1 MTGMIQCAG
10 SSQISPS
17 PTMQARKLTS
27 ISLPSRV
34 DSKSSTR
41 WLLPLFVGAGAYLL
55 CLFMGDILLQDSDS
69 FWQVKVG
76 QWIIDHLA
84 VPYTDIY
91 SLLHAGESWMSNA
104 WLSQMLYAVVYD
116 QWGWAGPVVLASLAV
131 GIAIAVLVFMLDEH
145 FEPAHSVLIA
155 MLAFVLSFNHLLA
168 RPHVLA
174 LPVMVAWV
182 GAMMS
187 AADRR
192 TCPSIFLLPLMTLWA
207 SLHGGFVLGLAMIG
221 PIALEAVWGA
231 APEQRIA
238 LFARWFMFGCA
249 ALVACCCT
257 PYGWHTLLAASR
269 ILELGQLLSVISEWM
284 PQNFSSLSP
293 FELSLLGLLA
303 LGFYRGIVLSIPRIL
318 LLVLLVYMALTHV
331 RSIEAFAFLTPLV
344 LAKPFGTG
352 QASHDRVKTWA
363 GEFWS
368 LPYVSGLTMVIIL
381 GCVSASTLS
390 YANHHEFVF
399 TKRQT
404 PAAALDALERH
415 GARRIFNAYAFGGYM
430 ISRDIPPFI
439 DGRAE
444 LYGEKFVMTYFNAVE
459 GRKVDDLF
467 KMLDEYHIEAT
478 LLVADSPA
486 ALILDHAQGWQRL
499 YADDGAVAHIR
510 TTPAAGTPTK
520 QLAPAGRP

>member
-1 MTGMIQCAG
+1 
-10 SSQISPS
+10 
-17 PTMQARKLTS
+17 MQARKLIS

-34 DSKSSTR
+34 DSQSAAR
-41 WLLPLFVGAGAYLL
+41 WLLPLCVGAGAYLI
-55 CLFMGDILLQDSDS
+55 CFFMGDILLQDSDS
-69 FWQVKVG
+69 FWQIRVG
-76 QWIIDHLA
+76 QWIIDHRA
-84 VPYTDIY
+84 VPYSDIY
-91 SLLHAGESWMSNA
+91 SLLHQGDSWISNA
-104 WLSQMLYAVVYD
+104 WLSQVLYAVTHA
-116 QWGWAGPVVLASLAV
+116 QFGWVGPVVLASLAV
-131 GIAIAVLVFMLDEH
+131 GMAIAILVALLDEH
-145 FEPAHSVLIA
+145 LEPVHSVLVA
-155 MLAFVLSFNHLLA
+155 MLAFVLSFHHLLA

-192 TCPSIFLLPLMTLWA
+192 THPSFLLLPLMSIWA
-207 SLHGGFVLGLAMIG
+207 SLHGGFVLGLALIA
-221 PIALEAVWGA
+221 PIALEAVWTA
-231 APEQRIA
+231 APEQRVALAARWA
-238 LFARWFMFGCA
+238 LFGIG
-249 ALVACCCT
+249 ALVASCCT
-257 PYGWHTLLAASR
+257 PYGWYTLLAATR

-284 PQNFSSLSP
+284 PQNFSSLTP

-344 LAKPFGTG
+344 LAKPFATR
-352 QASHDRVKTWA
+352 QASHDRLKTWA
-363 GEFWS
+363 AELWS
-368 LPYVSGLTMVIIL
+368 LPYVPGLTMVIIL

-404 PAAALDALERH
+404 PAAALDALERR
-415 GARRIFNAYAFGGYM
+415 GARRIFNAYSFGGYM
-430 ISRDIPPFI
+430 ISRDVPPFI

-459 GRKVDDLF
+459 GRRVDDLL
-467 KMLDEYHIEAT
+467 KMLDEYHLEAT

-486 ALILDHAQGWQRL
+486 VVILDHAQGWQRL
-499 YADDGAVAHIR
+499 YADDNAVAHVR
-510 TTPAAGTPTK
+510 TTTAAATPTRT
-520 QLAPAGRP
+520 LALPGH